1 MLALG
6 GDQLLLQGGL
16 HPKLGIDFYEEL
28 FSTLKSL
35 YPQVRLHALGAP
47 EVAHIARIS
56 GLTTLDTL
64 KRLIAAGLDSL
75 PGAGFISSS
84 IKSVIPL
91 TMPSMNLPCWR
102 VPYAKT

>member
-1 MLALG
+1 
-6 GDQLLLQGGL
+6 
-16 HPKLGIDFYEEL
+16 KLRIDFYEEL

-47 EVAHIARIS
+47 EVAHIARNS

-75 PGAGFISSS
+75 PGAGAEILDPGVRKAISPA
-84 IKSVIPL
+84 KPSVEEWIQVMHEAHCL
-91 TMPSMNLPCWR
+91 N
-102 VPYAKT
+102 